1 MDDEK
6 LIYHRLDRK
15 LVQKGH
21 IVDYY
26 QDTVQVPNGETEV
39 WDFIAHKGAAAC
51 VPVLPDGRIL
61 MVKQY
66 RNALD
71 RFTLE
76 IPAGGLKSPSEPTL
90 IAAARELEEETGYRP
105 GNMELLITIQTT
117 VAFTNEKID
126 IYLATDLTKTKQNL
140 DHDEFLKVE
149 AYTLDELLGMIESG
163 TLEDAKTI
171 SAILKYKVFASP
183 SRV

>member
-15 LVQKGH
+15 LVHKGK

-39 WDFIAHKGAAAC
+39 WDFVAHEGAAATL
-51 VPVLPDGRIL
+51 PVLPDGRIL

-76 IPAGGLKSPSEPTL
+76 IPAGGLNGSSEPTM

-105 GNMELLITIQTT
+105 GNLELLLTIQTT
-117 VAFTNEKID
+117 VAFTNERID
-126 IYLATDLTKTKQNL
+126 IYLATDLVKTSQHL

-149 AYTLDELLGMIESG
+149 AYRLDDLLGMIESG
-163 TLEDAKTI
+163 TLEDSKTV
-171 SAILKYKVFASP
+171 SAILKYKLFVNPAQ
-183 SRV
+183 

>member
-15 LVQKGH
+15 LIHKGH

-26 QDTVQVPNGETEV
+26 QDTVQVPNGETEE
-39 WDFIAHKGAAAC
+39 WDFVAHKGAAAS

-76 IPAGGLKSPSEPTL
+76 IPAGGLNAPGEPTL

-105 GNMELLITIQTT
+105 GNMELLLTVQTT
-117 VAFTNEKID
+117 VAFTNERID
-126 IYLATDLTKTKQNL
+126 IYLATDLEKTVQHL

-149 AYTLDELLGMIESG
+149 AYSLEELMGMIESG
-163 TLEDAKTI
+163 TLEDSKTV
-171 SAILKYKVFASP
+171 SALLKYKVFCADARS
-183 SRV
+183 